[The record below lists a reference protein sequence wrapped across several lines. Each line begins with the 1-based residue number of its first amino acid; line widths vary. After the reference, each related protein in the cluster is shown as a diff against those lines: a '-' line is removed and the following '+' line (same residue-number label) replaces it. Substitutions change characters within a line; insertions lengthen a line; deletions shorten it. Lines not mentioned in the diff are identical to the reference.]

1 LASGL
6 SRRRKTASGN
16 PDLFKDAFY
25 LNDSI
30 DCWGPKQP
38 DTAFL
43 AVHSKK
49 ALEKVILYANPWAV
63 SSLYHLWEDL
73 R

>member
-1 LASGL
+1 L

-16 PDLFKDAFY
+16 PDLFKNAIY
-25 LNDSI
+25 PRDSI
-30 DCWGPKQP
+30 DCCPRTWQ
-38 DTAFL
+38 DAAFL
-43 AVHSKK
+43 EIFSKI

-73 R
+73 G